1 MRGFG
6 LIGRSLAHS
15 FSKDYFTRKF
25 AAEGIADC
33 RYDLYELAEVGQ
45 LRTVLRD
52 HPETA
57 GLNVTIPYKQ
67 SVLPFLDELSF
78 EAQNIGAVNCI
89 RRMEDDR
96 LVGYNTDI
104 EGLRVSLG
112 ELLAGTFP
120 EEALILGTGGAS
132 QAVQY
137 ALTEL
142 GISYALVS
150 RDELRGNYTYDNLP
164 TEVVERSHLIINA
177 TPVGTWPDVDAAPR
191 IPYAFLTPD
200 HYLLDLVYNPEVTSF
215 LDYGMQRGAHV
226 MNGRRMLEVQAE
238 AAWKIWNE

>member
-1 MRGFG
+1 M
-6 LIGRSLAHS
+6 
-15 FSKDYFTRKF
+15 
-25 AAEGIADC
+25 
-33 RYDLYELAEVGQ
+33 
-45 LRTVLRD
+45 
-52 HPETA
+52 
-57 GLNVTIPYKQ
+57 
-67 SVLPFLDELSF
+67 DELSF

-164 TEVVERSHLIINA
+164 VEVVGQSRLIINA
-177 TPVGTWPDVDAAPR
+177 TPVGTWPDVDDAPR
-191 IPYAFLTPD
+191 IPYAFVTPD

-226 MNGRRMLEVQAE
+226 LNGRTMLEVQAE
-238 AAWKIWNE
+238 EAWRIWNE

>member
-45 LRTVLRD
+45 LRTVLHD
-52 HPETA
+52 HPEIA